1 MFYVYAIQSQKDNR
15 IYVGMTGN
23 VDRRINE
30 HNAGKNQSTAFY
42 KPWRLIYVEQ
52 IATRPDAR
60 KREIWL
66 KSGIGKEYLKKWLRS
81 STDRIDV
88 S

>member
-1 MFYVYAIQSQKDNR
+1 
-15 IYVGMTGN
+15 MTGD
-23 VDRRINE
+23 VTHRLHE
-30 HNAGKNQSTAFY
+30 HNLGKTQSTAFY
-42 KPWRLIYVEQ
+42 RPWRLVYTEQALNRVE
-52 IATRPDAR
+52 AR

-66 KSGIGKEYLKKWLRS
+66 KSGVGKEYLKNWLRS

>member
-1 MFYVYAIQSQKDNR
+1 MFYVYAIQSQKDSR
-15 IYVGMTGN
+15 IYVGMTSD
-23 VDRRINE
+23 VVRRLNE
-30 HNAGKNQSTAFY
+30 HNSGKNRSTAFY
-42 KPWRLIYVEQ
+42 KPWQLVYTEQALTRLE
-52 IATRPDAR
+52 AR

-66 KSGIGKEYLKKWLRS
+66 KSGVGKEYLKNWLRS